1 VWFVVISVLFFST
14 TLQAQSPQFI
24 VDRVLSDASVRAAQQ
39 FVEADHERIVREI
52 VAITEIEAPPFKET
66 LRAKAF
72 MQMLKDHGL
81 SNVEMDA
88 EGNVMGIRRGTGT
101 GPLIAI
107 AAHLDTVFPEGTDVK
122 VKRQG
127 TRLLA
132 PGIGDNSRGLAVLL
146 GIIRALDYAHIQTRS
161 DILFVGNVGEEGPGD
176 LRGVR
181 YLFQK
186 GSYKDRIRMFVSVDG
201 AGDGSDIVTTAIAS
215 RRYKVAFRGPG
226 GHSYGAFGMV
236 NPAYALAR
244 AMDKLS
250 KLQVPGSP
258 RTTYNVGLIGG
269 GTSVNSIPSE
279 VWMEVDLRSESN
291 SELEK
296 LSDNFLKQARNAVD
310 EENSARSTAQGRIE
324 LDVQSIGERP
334 FGQTRVDTPI
344 VQTASAVA
352 QRFGLQPRY
361 SAGSTDANI
370 PMSMRIPAIT
380 VDSGG
385 IGGRVH
391 TPDEW
396 IDVEKNSSVKG
407 IQLLLSTVVAL
418 AGLP

>member
-1 VWFVVISVLFFST
+1 
-14 TLQAQSPQFI
+14 
-24 VDRVLSDASVRAAQQ
+24 
-39 FVEADHERIVREI
+39 
-52 VAITEIEAPPFKET
+52 
-66 LRAKAF
+66 
-72 MQMLKDHGL
+72 
-81 SNVEMDA
+81 MDA
-88 EGNVMGIRRGTGT
+88 EGNVMGIRRGTGA

-127 TRLLA
+127 ARLFA
-132 PGIGDNSRGLAVLL
+132 PGIGDNSRGLAVML
-146 GIIRALDYAHIQTRS
+146 GIIRALDAAHIQTRS

-186 GSYKDRIRMFVSVDG
+186 GSYKDRIRMFVSIDG

-215 RRYKVAFRGPG
+215 RRYRVAFRGPG
-226 GHSYGAFGMV
+226 GHSYGGFGMV

-244 AMDKLS
+244 AVDKLARMS
-250 KLQVPGSP
+250 VPGSP

-279 VWMEVDLRSESN
+279 VWMEVDLRSESA

-310 EENSARSTAQGRIE
+310 EENIARSTALGRVE

-344 VQTASAVA
+344 VQTASVVA

-361 SAGSTDANI
+361 SSGSTDANI
-370 PMSMRIPAIT
+370 PMSMRIPSIT

-391 TPDEW
+391 TLDEW

-407 IQLLLSTVVAL
+407 IQLLLTTVVAL